1 MYIFTTSKGFGSP
14 YVPLPTLHHPMCVVF
29 FFFYFLPCFS
39 TSRPEAI
46 CRTECRYLR
55 KWWLTFGKF
64 NKIHDVL
71 KKICTIKNTWGVLK
85 VISESGLWERTLLAI
100 LMIPSCKKVVK
111 PRASWVNIF
120 FPNNCIAFLEL
131 KKIGQKLQQIQYIIT
146 VSVVLAVQNLC
157 LMKSWETHICT
168 WPLLVRTEKMSKEA

>member
-1 MYIFTTSKGFGSP
+1 MLPYLLFTP
-14 YVPLPTLHHPMCVVF
+14 QC
-29 FFFYFLPCFS
+29 FFYFLPCFS
-39 TSRPEAI
+39 TSRPESI

-55 KWWLTFGKF
+55 KCWLMFEKF
-64 NKIHDVL
+64 NKILDVL

-111 PRASWVNIF
+111 PCASWVNIF
-120 FPNNCIAFLEL
+120 FPSNCIAFLEL
-131 KKIGQKLQQIQYIIT
+131 TKIGQKLQQIQNIIT

-157 LMKSWETHICT
+157 LTKSWETHICT
-168 WPLLVRTEKMSKEA
+168 RPLLVRTEKLSKEA

>member
-1 MYIFTTSKGFGSP
+1 MFHYLLFTT
-14 YVPLPTLHHPMCVVF
+14 LCVLF
-29 FFFYFLPCFS
+29 FFFLFPSLFFHLQTRGHLQNWMQISQKVMADIWKVQQNPWC
-39 TSRPEAI
+39 
-46 CRTECRYLR
+46 
-55 KWWLTFGKF
+55 
-64 NKIHDVL
+64 V

-168 WPLLVRTEKMSKEA
+168 WPLLVRTEKLSKEA